1 VRLVNAPIVA
11 RNLLM
16 VVWNRAAKLTR
27 VSQKHARRG
36 LKQVNESVKEAR
48 AQVKHGR
55 EGVRDA
61 VQHTYAGT
69 VRGTRTWERMRRRTW
84 DAFVTESSV
93 RRELRAA
100 ARGDGPIVVGPWLG
114 EVGYEAL
121 YWVPFVR
128 WFVEHYQV
136 DSDRLV
142 VVSRGGVSSWYAD
155 ITSHYVELLDLFT
168 PREFAERNAARQAQ
182 GDQKQLARSGFDAE
196 ILARV
201 REQLRVPG
209 LTTCHPSTMFRLMR
223 NFWLGNDS
231 LQQVL
236 EHTRYVPLRRA
247 RSPVSLAGLPD
258 RFVAVKFYT
267 GRALPDTP
275 EHRAALR
282 RLIEACDLPVV
293 VLNTSLALDEHEDF
307 VFSGM
312 PNVTMLDAWMTPQNN
327 LGVQSEVIRRATRFI
342 GTCGSLAW
350 LAPML
355 GTETL
360 ALYADDY
367 FLLPHLYAAGQI
379 YRSMDAAPFVPAD
392 LRALDAVTAPVAR
405 PAGRL

>member
-1 VRLVNAPIVA
+1 MRLANAPVAA

-27 VSQKHARRG
+27 ISSKHARRG
-36 LKQVNESVKEAR
+36 FKQMNESVKEAR
-48 AQVKHGR
+48 AQVKHGG
-55 EGVRDA
+55 EGVRDVLQQA
-61 VQHTYAGT
+61 YSGT
-69 VRGTRTWERMRRRTW
+69 VRATRTWERMRRRTW
-84 DAFVTESSV
+84 NAMATEASV

-100 ARGDGPIVVGPWLG
+100 ARGEGPVVVGPWLG

-128 WFVEHYQV
+128 WFASHYQIPR
-136 DSDRLV
+136 DRLV
-142 VVSRGGVSSWYAD
+142 VVSRGGVGSWYAD
-155 ITSHYVELLDLFT
+155 ITDQYVELLDLFT
-168 PREFAERNAARQAQ
+168 PREFAERNAARQAR
-182 GDQKQLARSGFDAE
+182 GDQKQLASSGFDVE
-196 ILARV
+196 IMGRV
-201 REQLRVPG
+201 RDRLNAGELSV
-209 LTTCHPSTMFRLMR
+209 CHPSTMFRLMR

-236 EHTRYVPLRRA
+236 EHTRYVSMRNRPA
-247 RSPVSLAGLPD
+247 SMTLAGLPD

-267 GRALPDTP
+267 GRALPDTAAN
-275 EHRAALR
+275 RAALR
-282 RLIEACDLPVV
+282 RLIDASDLPVV
-293 VLNTSLALDEHEDF
+293 VLNTSLTLDEHEDF

-312 PNVTMLDAWMTPQNN
+312 PHVTMLDAWMTPQNN
-327 LGVQSEVIRRATRFI
+327 LGVQTEVIRRAVRFV

-360 ALYADDY
+360 AVYADDY

-379 YRSMDAAPFVPAD
+379 YRSIDAAPFVAAD
-392 LRALDAVTAPVAR
+392 LRALDAVALLDR
-405 PAGRL
+405 AGR